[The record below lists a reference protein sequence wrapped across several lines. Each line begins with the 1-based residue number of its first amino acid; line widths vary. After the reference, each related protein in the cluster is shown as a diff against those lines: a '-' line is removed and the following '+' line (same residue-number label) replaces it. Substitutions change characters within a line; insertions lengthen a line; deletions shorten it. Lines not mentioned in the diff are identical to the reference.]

1 MAIQTLHQLAEDC
14 ESYHS
19 FASEILRK
27 KMYVDDILAGS
38 HSFVEA
44 TRNRD
49 DIIHVLLFENG
60 LQLIDVVAAAH
71 SGLKNTISLC

>member
-1 MAIQTLHQLAEDC
+1 
-14 ESYHS
+14 
-19 FASEILRK
+19 
-27 KMYVDDILAGS
+27 MYVDDILAGS